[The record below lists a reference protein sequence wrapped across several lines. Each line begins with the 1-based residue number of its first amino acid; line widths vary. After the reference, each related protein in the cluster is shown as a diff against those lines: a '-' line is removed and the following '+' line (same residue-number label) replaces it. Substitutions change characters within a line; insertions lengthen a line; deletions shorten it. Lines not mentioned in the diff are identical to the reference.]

1 MNAIEKRWTD
11 YATKNLVGKKVTSV
25 RYLSDEE
32 MNALDWSQKSLVIQ
46 FDDGS
51 VIYPSQDD
59 EGNGPGA
66 LFGQNKIP
74 RKTGNSTM
82 SLPAWK
88 NKTGK
93 LFGPIPSP

>member
-66 LFGQNKIP
+66 LFGQNK
-74 RKTGNSTM
+74 NE
-82 SLPAWK
+82 SLTFPV
-88 NKTGK
+88 
-93 LFGPIPSP
+93 I